1 MNHMNVVRRSHDLSM
16 VQPSPLAGGFPFAGY
31 QNTALLQRDT
41 VSEKIIEQES
51 SSEEEITL
59 DYIITKKPSSKI
71 VRDFMRA
78 NLDVIESEEQKIFG

>member
-1 MNHMNVVRRSHDLSM
+1 MNRQQQVRRSHDLSM
-16 VQPSPLAGGFPFAGY
+16 VNPAPLAGGFYP
-31 QNTALLQRDT
+31 QNTPLLERDT

-59 DYIITKKPSSKI
+59 EYIIKKKPSTKI

-78 NLDVIESEEQKIFG
+78 NLGVIVSEEQKIFGV

>member
-1 MNHMNVVRRSHDLSM
+1 MNHMNVVRKSHDLSM
-16 VQPSPLAGGFPFAGY
+16 VQQSPLAGGFFP
-31 QNTALLQRDT
+31 QNTPILQRDT

-51 SSEEEITL
+51 SSEEEINL
-59 DYIITKKPSSKI
+59 DYIITKKPSTKI